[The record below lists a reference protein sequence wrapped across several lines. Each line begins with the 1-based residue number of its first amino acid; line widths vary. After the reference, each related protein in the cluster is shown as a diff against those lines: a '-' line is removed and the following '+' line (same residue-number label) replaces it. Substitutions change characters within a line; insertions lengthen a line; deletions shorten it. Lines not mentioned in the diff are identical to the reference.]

1 MQIFPLRQSE
11 KKVFPIPANFPGL
24 NNPHRHHQTSVPTRE
39 NRRFPSFFSI
49 FASCHTSKS
58 ALSFMSQTQE
68 IRVFAPATVANVAC
82 GYDVL
87 GFAID
92 SPGDEIVVRHC
103 EKPGL
108 HITKITGDNGKLPK
122 NPAQNTA
129 GVAALDLLRHL
140 GMTDRGIEMEIHKK
154 MPFGSGLGS
163 SAASAVAGVYAVNK
177 LIGEP
182 LSKKQLL
189 PFAMA
194 GEASADGAWHADN
207 VAPCLMGGIVFI
219 RSNDELDVAQLPA
232 PKNLWAAVVH
242 PDIEILT
249 KVAREILP
257 KEIPLENA
265 TQQIGNLGGLLCGI
279 ILEDY
284 GLISRSIHDVIAEPR
299 RQKLIP
305 DFYKAKRAALGAG
318 ALGFSISGA
327 GPSVFALCEGE
338 EIAHK
343 VAEAIAKV
351 FTAIPISNQSYV
363 SRINPHG
370 VHVVTG

>member
-1 MQIFPLRQSE
+1 MT
-11 KKVFPIPANFPGL
+11 
-24 NNPHRHHQTSVPTRE
+24 NPSD
-39 NRRFPSFFSI
+39 
-49 FASCHTSKS
+49 
-58 ALSFMSQTQE
+58 

-92 SPGDEIVVRHC
+92 SPGDEIVVRHGN
-103 EKPGL
+103 KPGL
-108 HITKITGDNGKLPK
+108 HITAITGDDGKLPK
-122 NPAQNTA
+122 NPEQNTA
-129 GVAALDLLRHL
+129 GVAALDLLKHL

-163 SAASAVAGVYAVNK
+163 SAASAVAGAYAVNK

-182 LSKKQLL
+182 LNKRQLL
-189 PFAMA
+189 PFAMQ
-194 GEASADGAWHADN
+194 GESAADGAWHADN
-207 VAPCLMGGIVFI
+207 VAPCLLGGIVFI

-232 PKNLWAAVVH
+232 PVNLWASVVH

-257 KEIPLENA
+257 KDIPLENA
-265 TQQIGNLGGLLCGI
+265 TQQIGNLGGLLCGLI
-279 ILEDY
+279 QSDY

-305 DFYKAKRAALGAG
+305 EFYKAKRAAMGAG

-338 EIAHK
+338 ETARK
-343 VAEAIAKV
+343 AADAVSKV
-351 FTAIPISNQSYV
+351 FGEIPVTCQSHV
-363 SRINPHG
+363 SKINPLG
-370 VHVVTG
+370 VHVVED

>member
-1 MQIFPLRQSE
+1 MA
-11 KKVFPIPANFPGL
+11 KD
-24 NNPHRHHQTSVPTRE
+24 
-39 NRRFPSFFSI
+39 
-49 FASCHTSKS
+49 
-58 ALSFMSQTQE
+58 ALQE

-92 SPGDEIVVRHC
+92 APGDEILVRHSD
-103 EKPGL
+103 KPGL
-108 HITKITGDNGKLPK
+108 RITAITGDNGKLPLEVMK
-122 NPAQNTA
+122 NTA
-129 GVAALDLLRHL
+129 GVSAMDLLKHL

-163 SAASAVAGVYAVNK
+163 SAASAVAGAYAVNK

-189 PFAMA
+189 PFAMT

-207 VAPCLMGGIVFI
+207 VAPCLLGGIVFI
-219 RSNDELDVAQLPA
+219 RSNQELDIAQLPV

-265 TQQIGNLGGLLCGI
+265 TQQIGNLGGLICGLI
-279 ILEDY
+279 QEDY

-305 DFYKAKRAALGAG
+305 EFYKAKRAAMAAG

-338 EIAHK
+338 EIALK
-343 VAEAIAKV
+343 VGAAVAKV
-351 FTAIPISNQSYV
+351 FRALPLECQTYV
-363 SRINPHG
+363 SEINPRG
-370 VHVVTG
+370 VHVIGS

>member
-1 MQIFPLRQSE
+1 MSPAPTLQ
-11 KKVFPIPANFPGL
+11 KV
-24 NNPHRHHQTSVPTRE
+24 
-39 NRRFPSFFSI
+39 
-49 FASCHTSKS
+49 
-58 ALSFMSQTQE
+58 
-68 IRVFAPATVANVAC
+68 RVFAPATVANVAC

-92 SPGDEIVVRHC
+92 APGDEVVARFSD
-103 EKPGL
+103 KPGL
-108 HITKITGDNGKLPK
+108 RITKITGDDGKLPK
-122 NPAQNTA
+122 TVEGNTA

-140 GMTDRGIEMEIHKK
+140 GMQERGIEMEIHKK

-163 SAASAVAGVYAVNK
+163 SAASAVAGAYAVNK

-194 GEASADGAWHADN
+194 GEASADGAYHADN
-207 VAPCLMGGIVFI
+207 VGPSLLGGIVFI
-219 RSNDELDVAQLPA
+219 RSNEELDIAQLPV

-257 KEIPLENA
+257 TSIPIENA
-265 TQQIGNLGGLLCGI
+265 TTQIGNLGGLICGLI
-279 ILEDY
+279 QEDY
-284 GLISRSIHDVIAEPR
+284 GLISRSIHDVIAEPQ

-305 DFYKAKRAALGAG
+305 EFYKAKRAALSSG

-338 EIAHK
+338 ESAK
-343 VAEAIAKV
+343 KAAEAVAQV
-351 FTAIPISNQSYV
+351 FTDINLENQAYV
-363 SRINPHG
+363 SRINLNG
-370 VHVVTG
+370 VHVVS

>member
-1 MQIFPLRQSE
+1 MP
-11 KKVFPIPANFPGL
+11 
-24 NNPHRHHQTSVPTRE
+24 
-39 NRRFPSFFSI
+39 
-49 FASCHTSKS
+49 KS
-58 ALSFMSQTQE
+58 SD

-92 SPGDEIVVRHC
+92 SPGDEIVVRHGS
-103 EKPGL
+103 KPGL
-108 HITKITGDNGKLPK
+108 IITEITGDDGKLPK
-122 NPAQNTA
+122 KATENTA
-129 GVAALDLLRHL
+129 GVAALDLLKHL
-140 GMTDRGIEMEIHKK
+140 GMTDRPIEMEIHKK

-163 SAASAVAGVYAVNK
+163 SAASAVAGAYAVNK

-182 LSKKQLL
+182 LSKRQLL

-194 GEASADGAWHADN
+194 GEFAADGAWHADN
-207 VAPCLMGGIVFI
+207 VAPCLLGGIVFI
-219 RSNDELDVAQLPA
+219 RSNVELDVAQLPA
-232 PKNLWAAVVH
+232 PDNLWAAVVH
-242 PDIEILT
+242 PDIEVLT

-265 TQQIGNLGGLLCGI
+265 TQQIGNLGGLLCGLI
-279 ILEDY
+279 QSDY

-305 DFYKAKRAALGAG
+305 EFYKAKRAAMAAG

-338 EIAHK
+338 E
-343 VAEAIAKV
+343 VAQKAAKAVSEV
-351 FTAIPISNQSYV
+351 FSAIPVTCQSHV
-363 SRINPHG
+363 SKINPHG
-370 VHVVTG
+370 VHVLKD

>member
-1 MQIFPLRQSE
+1 M
-11 KKVFPIPANFPGL
+11 A
-24 NNPHRHHQTSVPTRE
+24 VP
-39 NRRFPSFFSI
+39 
-49 FASCHTSKS
+49 SK
-58 ALSFMSQTQE
+58 E
-68 IRVFAPATVANVAC
+68 VRVFAPATVANVAC

-92 SPGDEIVVRHC
+92 SPGDEVVVRHS

-108 HITKITGDNGKLPK
+108 RITRITGDDGKLPRD
-122 NPAQNTA
+122 PALNTA
-129 GVAALDLLRHL
+129 GVAALDLLKHL

-163 SAASAVAGVYAVNK
+163 SAASAVAGAFAVNR
-177 LIGEP
+177 LIGDP
-182 LSKKQLL
+182 LSKRQLL

-207 VAPCLMGGIVFI
+207 VAPCLFGGIVFI
-219 RSNDELDVAQLPA
+219 RSNQELDVSQLPA
-232 PKNLWAAVVH
+232 PGNLWASVVH

-279 ILEDY
+279 IQEDY

-305 DFYKAKRAALGAG
+305 DFYKAKRAALAAG

-338 EIAHK
+338 ETARK
-343 VAEAIAKV
+343 AADAVSRV
-351 FTAIPISNQSYV
+351 FAGIPLGSQAYV
-363 SRINPHG
+363 SRINPLG
-370 VHVVTG
+370 VHEVDAPAS